1 MRFRKGFFTLLGVL
15 LVLVLLFLWLACDPL
30 FRGAL
35 ERFGPQAVGQPFSF
49 ENAMLSPLAGRA
61 EIQGLKIGSPEKP
74 MIESGRL
81 VAEVSPFGLL
91 GGVFGIQEA
100 SLDQATL
107 RFRIDKQGRFGFDP
121 GPPPEGVPAERG
133 PREKPNPT
141 PPEKRDLIEIVQEYW
156 ERAQEYKK
164 YYDKVGLF
172 GGGEAGSSEKEAPLP
187 SRYHGRQG
195 RASFLEDDAE
205 QPQAK
210 APRGFWIG
218 HAGVEDLRLET
229 VDERTGRPI
238 LPVFDK
244 LSFSLDRL
252 GDVPGD
258 EEIPGRISADG
269 VLAGGGTL
277 GFTLELARQAGP
289 SRLAFHV
296 QGLPPSVFADLVRN
310 SLPWRIEGRAIDLDA
325 DELAFT
331 AGSLKGDVA
340 LTLHGIRLQPRK
352 SAPDVLGLSA
362 REFSQLLNQALE
374 QGPVKLKLSL
384 SGSPTRPSFRIR
396 NETELDK
403 LLGGALKKKGADF
416 LKEKAAGLNPFGS
429 SPNSG
434 KKKKRRRE
442 GKGGG

>member
-30 FRGAL
+30 FRSAL
-35 ERFGPQAVGQPFSF
+35 EHYAPQALGQPVSF
-49 ENAMLSPLAGRA
+49 EEAMLSPLAGRA
-61 EIQGLKIGSPEKP
+61 EIQGLKIGSPEQP

-81 VAEVSPFGLL
+81 VAEVSPLRLL
-91 GGVFGIQEA
+91 EGGFGIQEA

-121 GPPPEGVPAERG
+121 GPPPEGVAPERT
-133 PREKPNPT
+133 PREKPTPT
-141 PPEKRDLIEIVQEYW
+141 PPEDRDLVEIVQEYW
-156 ERAQEYKK
+156 ERIQEYKK
-164 YYDKVGLF
+164 YYDKAGLF
-172 GGGEAGSSEKEAPLP
+172 GGGEADSSAQEAPLP
-187 SRYHGRQG
+187 SRYRGRQG
-195 RASFLEDDAE
+195 RASFLDADAA
-205 QPQAK
+205 QPA
-210 APRGFWIG
+210 AGRGFWIG
-218 HAGVEDLRLET
+218 HAGVEDLHLET
-229 VDERTGRPI
+229 VDERTGKPI

-258 EEIPGRISADG
+258 EKAPGRISADG
-269 VLAGGGTL
+269 VLAGGGAL
-277 GFTLELARQAGP
+277 GFTLDLAHAEGP

-310 SLPWRIEGRAIDLDA
+310 SLPWRIEGQAIDLDS
-325 DELAFT
+325 DDLAFT
-331 AGSLKGDVA
+331 GDSLEGDVA
-340 LTLHGIRLQPRK
+340 LTLHGIQLQPRK

-362 REFSQLLNQALE
+362 GKFSQLLNQALQ

-396 NETELDK
+396 NETELNQ
-403 LLGGALKKKGADF
+403 LLGGALKSKGTDF

-429 SPNSG
+429 SPDGG
-434 KKKKRRRE
+434 KKKKDHR
-442 GKGGG
+442 KKKAGG